1 MEGFEHFGDKLRALR
16 KHHNVT
22 LHWLASQLGY
32 TTHSYISEIES
43 GQKSPTVS
51 FVLKVSYLF
60 TVTTD
65 QLLKDELEL
74 DVENSKIREL
84 S

>member
-1 MEGFEHFGDKLRALR
+1 MDGLERFGEKLRALR

-22 LHWLASQLGY
+22 LHWLATQLGY

-43 GQKSPTVS
+43 GQKSPTAA

-60 TVTTD
+60 GVTTD

-74 DVENSKIREL
+74 EIETSQIREDP
-84 S
+84 

>member
-1 MEGFEHFGDKLRALR
+1 MDGLERFGEKLRALR

-22 LHWLASQLGY
+22 LHWLATQLGY
-32 TTHSYISEIES
+32 ATHSYISEIES
-43 GQKSPTVS
+43 GQKSPTVT

-60 TVTTD
+60 GVTTD

-74 DVENSKIREL
+74 EIEQSQIRNSQ
-84 S
+84 

>member
-1 MEGFEHFGDKLRALR
+1 MEGFERFGDKLRALR

-22 LHWLASQLGY
+22 LHWLATQLGY

-43 GQKSPTVS
+43 GQKSPTVT

-60 TVTTD
+60 NVTTD
-65 QLLKDELEL
+65 QLLKDNL
-74 DVENSKIREL
+74 DVDIDSSHIREI